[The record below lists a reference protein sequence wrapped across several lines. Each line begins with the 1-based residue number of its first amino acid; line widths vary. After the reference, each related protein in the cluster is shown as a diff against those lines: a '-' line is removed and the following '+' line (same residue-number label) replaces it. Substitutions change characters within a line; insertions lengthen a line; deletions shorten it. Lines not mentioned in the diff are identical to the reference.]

1 MNLAGPYSPNAE
13 DLPDESRNG
22 NFWAVVNVK
31 SWVKELTWLQLSLE
45 DYLLCFSQVQTRVTV
60 TLLLI
65 CYLFYLFDYNSE
77 SFRLSLED
85 YLESEDEDL
94 EEAKDESKDEVEEQV
109 ARCVST
115 N

>member
-1 MNLAGPYSPNAE
+1 MNLVGPYSPNAE
-13 DLPDESRNG
+13 DRPDESRNG

-85 YLESEDEDL
+85 YLESEDEDQ